1 MSTNEPSTHAVS
13 EPGAITIPLPAGSR
27 LIGTIAI
34 LEQASNEVS
43 LVVHPLIPI
52 ELPITYLPNLLRSL
66 ADLMEIRSIPVDEA
80 DSR

>member
-13 EPGAITIPLPAGSR
+13 EPGTITIPLQAGSR

-43 LVVHPLIPI
+43 LVV
-52 ELPITYLPNLLRSL
+52 SL
-66 ADLMEIRSIPVDEA
+66 ADLMEIRSIPVDET